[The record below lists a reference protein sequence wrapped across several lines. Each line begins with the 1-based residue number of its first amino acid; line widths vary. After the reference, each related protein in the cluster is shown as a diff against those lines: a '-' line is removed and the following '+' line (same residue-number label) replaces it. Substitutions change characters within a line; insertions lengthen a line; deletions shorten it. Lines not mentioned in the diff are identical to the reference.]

1 MPFASCVSALH
12 LPHLQP
18 GFLQAH
24 LAWSVQQV
32 QTLPLSHAQ
41 AASFAQL
48 HLSPQEQV
56 LPATHSHLALQ
67 AQPCFSPLHVQHPAN
82 TTASATAAIII
93 NFFIFDSFLFVAYC
107 TIQGPPLQG
116 TPHIISHPNE
126 RSVIRM
132 SKFCYFE
139 NEAKPCIS
147 EYRIETT
154 PVPFANLWHLF
165 YR

>member
-1 MPFASCVSALH
+1 MPA
-12 LPHLQP
+12 PH
-18 GFLQAH
+18 AH
-24 LAWSVQQV
+24 LAW
-32 QTLPLSHAQ
+32 
-41 AASFAQL
+41 
-48 HLSPQEQV
+48 
-56 LPATHSHLALQ
+56 Q

-82 TTASATAAIII
+82 TVASIAATATIII
-93 NFFIFDSFLFVAYC
+93 FFIFDSFFFVYC
-107 TIQGPPLQG
+107 TIQGPSLQG
-116 TPHIISHPNE
+116 TLHIISHPNE

-139 NEAKPCIS
+139 NEAKPGIS